1 MHFFKVP
8 FTALVFIYSN
18 FLVAQNLKG
27 TDFELKKINE
37 ERKEFL
43 STISSR
49 EDACLLKF
57 FSGDCLERLD
67 VDYQEGMRRFNMRR
81 QEVFKAKRREKVKV
95 RREKRAKNLNY

>member
-1 MHFFKVP
+1 MNLFKIS
-8 FTALVFIYSN
+8 FTAFVFIFSN
-18 FLVAQNLKG
+18 FLVAKNLKG
-27 TDFELKKINE
+27 TDFELEKINE
-37 ERKEFL
+37 EKKMFL
-43 STISSR
+43 NTISSR

-95 RREKRAKNLNY
+95 RREKRGKNLNY

>member
-1 MHFFKVP
+1 MNFFKIS
-8 FTALVFIYSN
+8 FTALAFIYSN
-18 FLVAQNLKG
+18 VLAAQDLKG

-37 ERKEFL
+37 EKKIFL

-49 EDACLLKF
+49 EDACFLKF

-95 RREKRAKNLNY
+95 RREKREKNFN